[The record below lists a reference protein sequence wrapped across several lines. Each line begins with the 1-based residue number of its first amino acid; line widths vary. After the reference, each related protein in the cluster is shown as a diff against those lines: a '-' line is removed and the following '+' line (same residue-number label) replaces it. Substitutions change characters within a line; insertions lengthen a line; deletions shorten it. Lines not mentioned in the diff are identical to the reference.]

1 MVIACGRRVEAAP
14 TLWMSGNPIQW
25 KIRVSEN
32 LFAELEVRN
41 FATPPPVRFTA
52 LEESLNF
59 RVNTLHLIPFNPM
72 PAKQTRSGKLISFEG
87 SEGSGKSTQI
97 ARLAAHLQKLQRDV
111 VTVREPGGTE
121 IGEQIRNI
129 IVHNS
134 KGEEMCAETELLLF
148 AAARAQLVR
157 EIIAPALLKN
167 TIVLSDRY
175 LDSSTVYQGVARNLS
190 MDPVN
195 QINHFAVG
203 NVMPD
208 VTVVIDVPTEVSLTR
223 IRQRASDLPDRME
236 RENIDFYTKVRE
248 GYLVLAKGLP
258 ERFIVVDGT
267 QNVDV
272 IEKKIWAAIK
282 DRLD

>member
-1 MVIACGRRVEAAP
+1 
-14 TLWMSGNPIQW
+14 
-25 KIRVSEN
+25 
-32 LFAELEVRN
+32 
-41 FATPPPVRFTA
+41 
-52 LEESLNF
+52 
-59 RVNTLHLIPFNPM
+59 M
-72 PAKQTRSGKLISFEG
+72 PLKQSRSGKLISFEG

-97 ARLAAHLQKLQRDV
+97 ARLAAHLQKISRDV
-111 VTVREPGGTE
+111 ITVREPGGTE

-157 EIIAPALLKN
+157 EVIAPALLRGA
-167 TIVLSDRY
+167 TVLSDRY

-208 VTVVIDVPTEVSLTR
+208 ITVVIDVPTEVSLTR

-258 ERFIVVDGT
+258 ERFIVIDGT
-267 QNVDV
+267 QNEDA
-272 IEKKIWAAIK
+272 IEKKIWAAVK
-282 DRLD
+282 DRIE